1 MVGAPMVSFD
11 VSPALKV
18 TASVLLLVALG
29 MPLASFSQR
38 VAQDSTIEALQ
49 ERIRGVEAREGP
61 NSAGLIAPLTEL
73 GIRYQEDGSTI
84 LAAAATQRA
93 LEVVRFNHGL
103 YTLEQASLIRLL
115 IRNLESLGEHEA
127 AWDLEQEILRLAER
141 HPDDLRTARILR
153 DTADRR
159 MDILER
165 YDAGEFP
172 PEIVLGCYYMW
183 MDAKAQSTNSAS
195 IEGDAISMKG
205 ERCASGSR
213 FNAKRRLMSEAQTYY
228 SRAIDIIIRNEH
240 YATDELRTLVLELA
254 ESSYRYENL
263 VLGRRNLG
271 PGSVH
276 AYRPTSPEGS
286 YRYENLALGRRSL
299 NSLLAYQTTRSEPL
313 LTRIETLV
321 QIADWDLVYAGTRD
335 GKESALAQYGEAL
348 KLLKEGAVA
357 QESIDRLFSP
367 EIPIALPAFLP
378 NPLIASD
385 VASTG
390 HIDVAF
396 EVDKYG
402 RSHRFQILDT
412 TDNSTVAAEKRLEQ
426 LIKRGRFRPRLING
440 QLADTAPIVVRYY
453 LNE

>member
-1 MVGAPMVSFD
+1 VVSFD
-11 VSPALKV
+11 VSPALKA
-18 TASVLLLVALG
+18 TASVLVVVALG
-29 MPLASFSQR
+29 MPSASFSQR
-38 VAQDSTIEALQ
+38 GAQESTIEALQ

-73 GIRYQEDGSTI
+73 GIRYQEDGSTL

-103 YTLEQASLIRLL
+103 YTLEQAPLIRLL

-127 AWDLEQEILRLAER
+127 AWDFEQEILRLAER

-153 DTADRR
+153 DTAERR
-159 MDILER
+159 KDILER

-172 PEIVLGCYYMW
+172 PEIVLGCYLARWDANGQYTSDAS
-183 MDAKAQSTNSAS
+183 MDSGARPTN
-195 IEGDAISMKG
+195 GNG
-205 ERCASGSR
+205 CASGSR
-213 FNAKRRLMSEAQTYY
+213 FLAKRRLVGEVQAYY
-228 SRAIDIIIRNEH
+228 SQSIDIIIRNEH
-240 YATDELRTLVLELA
+240 YATDELRTLVFELA

-263 VLGRRNLG
+263 ALGRRGLG
-271 PGSVH
+271 PGSVR
-276 AYRPTSPEGS
+276 AYQTTSPESS
-286 YRYENLALGRRSL
+286 YRDETLALGRRSL
-299 NSLLAYQTTRSEPL
+299 NSLLGYQTKNSEPL

-321 QIADWDLVYAGTRD
+321 QIADWDLVYSDTRD

-348 KLLKEGAVA
+348 KLLKEEPVA
-357 QESIDRLFSP
+357 QASIDRLFSP

-378 NPLIASD
+378 NPLITSD

-402 RSHRFQILDT
+402 RSRRFRILDRT
-412 TDNSTVAAEKRLEQ
+412 NNSTVAAEKRLEQ
-426 LIKRGRFRPRLING
+426 LIKRSHFRPKLING
-440 QLADTAPIVVRYY
+440 QFADTAPIVVRYY

>member
-1 MVGAPMVSFD
+1 MVSFD

-18 TASVLLLVALG
+18 TANVLLLVALG
-29 MPLASFSQR
+29 MPWASFSQR
-38 VAQDSTIEALQ
+38 VAQESTIEALQ

-73 GIRYQEDGSTI
+73 GIRYREDGSTI
-84 LAAAATQRA
+84 PAAAATQRA

-103 YTLEQASLIRLL
+103 YTLEQAPLIRLL
-115 IRNLESLGEHEA
+115 MRHLESLGEHEA

-141 HPDDLRTARILR
+141 HPDDLRTARILH

-159 MDILER
+159 MDTLDR

-172 PEIVLGCYYMW
+172 PEIVLGCYLARW
-183 MDAKAQSTNSAS
+183 DDNGQLTSNASMDGGARPT
-195 IEGDAISMKG
+195 KG
-205 ERCASGSR
+205 GGCTSGSR
-213 FNAKRRLMSEAQTYY
+213 SLAKRRLVGEVQTYY
-228 SRAIDIIIRNEH
+228 SQAIDIIIRND
-240 YATDELRTLVLELA
+240 YATDELRTLVLALA
-254 ESSYRYENL
+254 ESSYRYEPL
-263 VLGRRNLG
+263 ALGRRGLG
-271 PGSVH
+271 PGSVLPYH
-276 AYRPTSPEGS
+276 TASPESS
-286 YRYENLALGRRSL
+286 YRYETLALGRRSL
-299 NSLLAYQTTRSEPL
+299 NSLLAYQTKNSEPL

-321 QIADWDLVYAGTRD
+321 QIADWDLVYSETRD
-335 GKESALAQYGEAL
+335 GKESALAQYGDAL
-348 KLLKEGAVA
+348 TLLKEGAVA

-367 EIPIALPAFLP
+367 EIPIVLPGFLH
-378 NPLIASD
+378 NPLITSD

-402 RSHRFQILDT
+402 RSHRFQILGT

-426 LIKRGRFRPRLING
+426 LIKRSRFRPKLMNG
-440 QLADTAPIVVRYY
+440 QFADTAPIVVRYY